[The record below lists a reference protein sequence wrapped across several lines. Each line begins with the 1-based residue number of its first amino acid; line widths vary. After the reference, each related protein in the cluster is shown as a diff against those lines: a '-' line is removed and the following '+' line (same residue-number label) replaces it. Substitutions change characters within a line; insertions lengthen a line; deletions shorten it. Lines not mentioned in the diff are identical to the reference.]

1 VRNPSRPVEV
11 GRWWLPGTRD
21 GDAAPPPPRHP
32 RFDNG
37 YRAHNPNV
45 YPKRP
50 DRAYLGYLDGG
61 AIVLDISDM
70 AHPRMVCRWDYHP
83 PMPGFCHTVLPLFDR
98 GLLVVSD
105 ESTRPNAEDWPK
117 LVWIVDVHEES
128 KPVPIST
135 CPLPL
140 KKFAKRGGRFGAHN
154 LHENRPVPGTWISE
168 QVIVGTFFNGGVRAF
183 DLADPFHPVEV
194 AHAVPP
200 APRKSRFKAIQL
212 NDVFVDDRNVLF
224 TVDRIIGG
232 VYAYEFKV

>member
-1 VRNPSRPVEV
+1 MQ
-11 GRWWLPGTRD
+11 
-21 GDAAPPPPRHP
+21 AFA
-32 RFDNG
+32 F
-37 YRAHNPNV
+37 
-45 YPKRP
+45 
-50 DRAYLGYLDGG
+50 
-61 AIVLDISDM
+61 
-70 AHPRMVCRWDYHP
+70 
-83 PMPGFCHTVLPLFDR
+83 
-98 GLLVVSD
+98 GL
-105 ESTRPNAEDWPK
+105 AEDRPGSGK
-117 LVWIVDVHEES
+117 GRSGAARGPE
-128 KPVPIST
+128 
-135 CPLPL
+135 